1 MQSGG
6 PGWNDP
12 PNLTY
17 KVHSETTSRRHVLNQ
32 RVSYLD
38 HPPSELK
45 PTTSLNP
52 NLPPPTT
59 MCSKKTDEA
68 ASGDS
73 SALPVS
79 NEELDV
85 DWIGSLR
92 SLAEKSKSQKIIC
105 QKIDIAQKMVEEKK
119 LSEQV
124 ESKMKKLVN
133 CLEKKE
139 YDEAWKLH
147 VQMMCDHVSE
157 VGLWM
162 IGVKKLISELKTLQK

>member
-1 MQSGG
+1 
-6 PGWNDP
+6 
-12 PNLTY
+12 
-17 KVHSETTSRRHVLNQ
+17 
-32 RVSYLD
+32 
-38 HPPSELK
+38 
-45 PTTSLNP
+45 
-52 NLPPPTT
+52 
-59 MCSKKTDEA
+59 
-68 ASGDS
+68 
-73 SALPVS
+73 
-79 NEELDV
+79 
-85 DWIGSLR
+85 
-92 SLAEKSKSQKIIC
+92 
-105 QKIDIAQKMVEEKK
+105 MVEEKK